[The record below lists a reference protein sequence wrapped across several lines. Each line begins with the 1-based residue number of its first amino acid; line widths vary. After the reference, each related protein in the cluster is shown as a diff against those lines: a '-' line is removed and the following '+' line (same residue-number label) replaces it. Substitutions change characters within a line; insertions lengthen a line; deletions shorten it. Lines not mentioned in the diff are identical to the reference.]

1 MRWSWKIAQVGDIG
15 VYVHATFAILLLWMA
30 ISFWSMQPSITFV
43 LSGLAFV
50 FSLFACVT
58 IHEFGHALTAKHF
71 GVRTRDITLLPIGGI
86 ARTERIPRDPKQE
99 FAIAIAG
106 PVTTLLIAVA
116 LFLWLRITDTWQ
128 PLARLSFTE
137 GPFIER
143 LMIVNLTLAAFNM
156 LPAFPTDGGR
166 VLRALLA
173 SRMVHARATAIAAR
187 LGQAMALMFGALS
200 LLGNPFFV
208 LIALFVWFGAT
219 QESQLVQMGAALE
232 GIPVRH
238 LMRTQFRSLSPGDSL
253 AEASQML
260 LRGIQADFPV
270 VDDGRVV
277 GMLTRGHLL
286 AALSRFGENTPVA
299 KAMSRDVPTLEAA
312 EMLDEAFDRLQQA
325 AVSAAPVMDQG
336 QLVGL
341 LAVQS
346 LADFV
351 RVRTAPAALTSA
363 AAVKPPRFPLS

>member
-1 MRWSWKIAQVGDIG
+1 
-15 VYVHATFAILLLWMA
+15 
-30 ISFWSMQPSITFV
+30 
-43 LSGLAFV
+43 
-50 FSLFACVT
+50 
-58 IHEFGHALTAKHF
+58 
-71 GVRTRDITLLPIGGI
+71 
-86 ARTERIPRDPKQE
+86 
-99 FAIAIAG
+99 
-106 PVTTLLIAVA
+106 
-116 LFLWLRITDTWQ
+116 
-128 PLARLSFTE
+128 
-137 GPFIER
+137 
-143 LMIVNLTLAAFNM
+143 
-156 LPAFPTDGGR
+156 
-166 VLRALLA
+166 
-173 SRMVHARATAIAAR
+173 
-187 LGQAMALMFGALS
+187 
-200 LLGNPFFV
+200 
-208 LIALFVWFGAT
+208 
-219 QESQLVQMGAALE
+219 
-232 GIPVRH
+232 
-238 LMRTQFRSLSPGDSL
+238 
-253 AEASQML
+253 ML

-351 RVRTAPAALTSA
+351 RVRSAPAALTSA